1 MSIPADR
8 AIRTI
13 VPLCLLA
20 LVAAFGWTVFSG
32 GDDTKKLTAH
42 FPRTISIY
50 EGSAV
55 KVLGVAVGAVD
66 KVTPSGTDVVVQMH
80 YDADV
85 NVPADAKAV
94 IVSPSIVGDRYIQ
107 LTPVYESGP
116 KLADGAVL
124 QTDDTA
130 VPLELDQIY
139 SSIDQLDV
147 ALGPNGANKNGAL
160 SDLLATTAKNFG
172 GEGAQFHQTIKNFS
186 TLSQTLDDNKEALFG
201 SARELEG
208 FINTLATNDQTVR
221 QFNQSLSGV
230 SDMLSGEKEELAA
243 ALHNLSI
250 GLGDVATFVRD
261 NRDILS
267 KNIEHINRV
276 AKVLVKQRAALDETL
291 RDAPL
296 ALNNLTLTYNPQA
309 GTLDTNANLGEVVNQ
324 IASDP
329 QTLVC
334 GFLAQADHSGQLCN
348 LASSVLKR
356 SAPFGTGSS
365 YGQPFDPTLGGL
377 VAAPERSE
385 R

>member
-1 MSIPADR
+1 MSSSLNLVKR
-8 AIRTI
+8 LI

-20 LVAAFGWTVFSG
+20 LVVAAGYAMFST
-32 GDDTKKLTAH
+32 DKTKKLTAH

-50 EGSAV
+50 VGSPV
-55 KVLGVAVGAVD
+55 KVLGVQVGAVD
-66 KVTPSGTDVVVQMH
+66 KVTPTGTDVTVEMH
-80 YDADV
+80 YDNNV
-85 NVPADAKAV
+85 NIPADAQAV
-94 IVSPSIVGDRYIQ
+94 IVSPSIVGDRYVQ

-124 QTDDTA
+124 ADQDTA

-139 SSIDQLDV
+139 SSLDQLNV

-160 SDLLATTAKNFG
+160 SDLLSTTAQNFG
-172 GEGAQFHQTIKNFS
+172 GEGAQFHQTIQDFS

-208 FINTLATNDQTVR
+208 FISTLATNDKTVR
-221 QFNQSLSGV
+221 QFNQSLSNV
-230 SDMLSGEKEELAA
+230 SDLLSGEKEELAA

-250 GLGDVATFVRD
+250 GLGDVATFVKD

-267 KNIEHINRV
+267 KNITHINRV

-291 RDAPL
+291 KDAPI
-296 ALNNLTLTYNPQA
+296 ALNNLALTYNPQA
-309 GTLDTNANLGEVVNQ
+309 GTLDTNANLGELVNQ

-334 GFLAQADHSGQLCN
+334 GFLSQTDHSGQLCN
-348 LASSVLKR
+348 LASSLLKR

-365 YGQPFDPTLGGL
+365 YGQPFDQTLGGL
-377 VAAPERSE
+377 VPMDEGSAK
-385 R
+385 

>member
-1 MSIPADR
+1 MTSSANLVKR
-8 AIRTI
+8 AT
-13 VPLCLLA
+13 VPLILLA
-20 LVAAFGWTVFSG
+20 LVVAAGLSMFLG
-32 GDDTKKLTAH
+32 GDDSKRLTAH
-42 FPRTISIY
+42 FPRTVSVY

-55 KVLGVAVGAVD
+55 KVLGVQVGAVD

-80 YDADV
+80 YSSDLK
-85 NVPADAKAV
+85 VPADAKAV

-116 KLADGAVL
+116 ELADGAVL
-124 QTDDTA
+124 QTQDTA

-147 ALGPNGANKNGAL
+147 ALGPTGANKNGAL

-186 TLSQTLDDNKEALFG
+186 TLSQTLDDNKDALFG

-208 FINTLATNDQTVR
+208 FINTLATNDTTVR
-221 QFNQSLSGV
+221 QFNQSLSSV

-261 NRDILS
+261 NKDILS

-309 GTLDTNANLGEVVNQ
+309 GTLDTNANLGEIVNQ

-334 GFLAQADHSGQLCN
+334 GFLSQADHSGQLCN
-348 LASSVLKR
+348 LASTVLKR
-356 SAPFGTGSS
+356 AAPFGTGTSS
-365 YGQPFDPTLGGL
+365 GQRFDPTLGGL
-377 VAAPERSE
+377 VATDDGSGR
-385 R
+385 